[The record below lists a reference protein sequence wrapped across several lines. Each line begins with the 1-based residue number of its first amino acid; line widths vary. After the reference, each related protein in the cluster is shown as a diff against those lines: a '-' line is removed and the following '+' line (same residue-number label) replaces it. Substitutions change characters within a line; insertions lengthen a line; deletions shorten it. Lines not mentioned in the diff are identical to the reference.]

1 MSDQNSVGSM
11 SVAIGEAKESALS
24 AIKNTADLAGLR
36 ALSADLN
43 KKDSPL
49 NSFKSEM
56 GKLSSVED
64 KRSIGQLLNAAATEI
79 AAALETRTREFA
91 DSEITARI

>member
-43 KKDSPL
+43 KK
-49 NSFKSEM
+49 
-56 GKLSSVED
+56 
-64 KRSIGQLLNAAATEI
+64 
-79 AAALETRTREFA
+79 
-91 DSEITARI
+91 TAH